1 MAKNKLYF
9 IGYGHMAEA
18 IYQRLDKSLFK
29 NIFLVEKDDDR
40 RISINKKKHDKTQLL
55 KSLQDIKFCNSDIVI
70 LAVKPNQIKS
80 ICNEINSLIIEKK
93 DLPLVISIAAGVTT
107 TSIKDYIIQENLSHL
122 QNFLNIYRAMPN
134 LCASNGDSITGLF
147 GSSVSDITNSKNT
160 VSEIFNS
167 VGEILWLK
175 KEADLN
181 IVTAISGSGPA
192 YIFYIMEIMINSAQE
207 LGLSEKDAKKLVT
220 MTLIGS
226 GKMGLSIQNLKEQIS
241 KVSSKGGT
249 TEAAIKVFE
258 KENLGLI
265 FNQAIEAAH
274 ARSKEISQSNE

>member
-18 IYQRLDKSLFK
+18 IYQRLDKSLFE
-29 NIFLVEKDDDR
+29 NIFLIEKDDGR
-40 RISINKKKHDKTQLL
+40 RISIDKKKHGKTQLL
-55 KSLQDIKFCNSDIVI
+55 KNLHGIKFCNSDIVI
-70 LAVKPNQIKS
+70 LAVKPNQIKL

-93 DLPLVISIAAGVTT
+93 DLPVVISIAAGVTT
-107 TSIKDYIIQENLSHL
+107 TSIKDFIIQENLSHL

-147 GSSVSDITNSKNT
+147 GSSVSDITNTKNT
-160 VSEIFNS
+160 VSEIFSS
-167 VGEILWLK
+167 VGEILWVK

-192 YIFYIMEIMINSAQE
+192 YIFYIMEVMINSAQK

-249 TEAAIKVFE
+249 TEAALKVFE

>member
-18 IYQRLDKSLFK
+18 IYQRLDKSLFE
-29 NIFLVEKDDDR
+29 NICLIEKDDDR
-40 RISINKKKHDKTQLL
+40 RISIDKKKHGKTQLL
-55 KSLQDIKFCNSDIVI
+55 KSLKGIKFCNSDIVI

-80 ICNEINSLIIEKK
+80 ICNVINSLIIEKK
-93 DLPLVISIAAGVTT
+93 DLPVVISIAAGVTT
-107 TSIKDYIIQENLSHL
+107 ISIKDYIIQENLSHL

-192 YIFYIMEIMINSAQE
+192 YIFYIMEIMINSAQK
-207 LGLSEKDAKKLVT
+207 LGLSEKDAKKLVA

-249 TEAAIKVFE
+249 TEAALKVFE
-258 KENLGLI
+258 KENLSLI
-265 FNQAIEAAH
+265 FNRAIEAAH

>member
-9 IGYGHMAEA
+9 IGCGHMAEA
-18 IYQRLDKSLFK
+18 IYQRLDKTIYE
-29 NIFLVEKDDDR
+29 NIFLIEKDDDR
-40 RISINKKKHDKTQLL
+40 RIYIDKKKHGKTQLL
-55 KSLQDIKFCNSDIVI
+55 KSLDGIKFCNSDIVI

-80 ICNEINSLIIEKK
+80 ICNKINSLIIEKK
-93 DLPLVISIAAGVTT
+93 DLPELISIAAGVSTT
-107 TSIKDYIIQENLSHL
+107 TIKDYIIQENLSHL
-122 QNFLNIYRAMPN
+122 QNSLNIFRAMPN
-134 LCASNGDSITGLF
+134 LCAINGDSITGLF
-147 GSSVSDITNSKNT
+147 GSSVHDKLNSKNT

-167 VGEILWLK
+167 VGEILWVK
-175 KEADLN
+175 KESDLN

-192 YIFYIMEIMINSAQE
+192 YIFYIMEVMINSALE
-207 LGLSEKDAKKLVT
+207 LGLSKKDAKKLVA

-249 TEAAIKVFE
+249 TEAALKVFD
-258 KENLGLI
+258 KENLSLI

>member
-9 IGYGHMAEA
+9 IGCGHMAEA
-18 IYQRLDKSLFK
+18 IYQRLDKTIYE
-29 NIFLVEKDDDR
+29 NIFLIEKDDDR
-40 RISINKKKHDKTQLL
+40 RVSIDKKKHVKTQLL
-55 KSLQDIKFCNSDIVI
+55 KSLHGIIFCNSDIVI
-70 LAVKPNQIKS
+70 LAIKPNQIRL
-80 ICNEINSLIIEKK
+80 ICTEINSLIIEKK
-93 DLPLVISIAAGVTT
+93 DLPEVISIAAGVTT

-167 VGEILWLK
+167 VGEILWVK

-207 LGLSEKDAKKLVT
+207 LGLSEQDAKKLVT

-226 GKMGLSIQNLKEQIS
+226 GKMGLSIQNLKAQIS

-249 TEAAIKVFE
+249 TEAALKVFE
-258 KENLGLI
+258 KENLSLI

-274 ARSKEISQSNE
+274 TKSKEISQSNE

>member
-29 NIFLVEKDDDR
+29 NIFLIEKDDDR
-40 RISINKKKHDKTQLL
+40 RISIDKKRHGKTQLL
-55 KSLQDIKFCNSDIVI
+55 KSLQGIKFCNSDIVI
-70 LAVKPNQIKS
+70 LAVKPNQVKS

-93 DLPLVISIAAGVTT
+93 DLPVVISIAAGVTT
-107 TSIKDYIIQENLSHL
+107 TSIRDYIIQENLSHL

-147 GSSVSDITNSKNT
+147 GSSVNDITNSKNT

-207 LGLSEKDAKKLVT
+207 LGLSEKDAKKLVA

-226 GKMGLSIQNLKEQIS
+226 GKMGLSIQNLKDQIS

>member
-29 NIFLVEKDDDR
+29 NIFLIEKDDDR
-40 RISINKKKHDKTQLL
+40 RISIDKKRHGKTQLL
-55 KSLQDIKFCNSDIVI
+55 KSLQGIKFCNSDIVI

-93 DLPLVISIAAGVTT
+93 DLPVVISIAAGVTT

-167 VGEILWLK
+167 VGEILWVK

-249 TEAAIKVFE
+249 TEAALKVFE

>member
-18 IYQRLDKSLFK
+18 IYQRLDKSLFE
-29 NIFLVEKDDDR
+29 NIFLIEKDDDR
-40 RISINKKKHDKTQLL
+40 RISIDKKKHGKTQLL
-55 KSLQDIKFCNSDIVI
+55 KSLQGIKFCNSDIVI

-93 DLPLVISIAAGVTT
+93 DLPVVISIAAGVTT

-167 VGEILWLK
+167 VGEILWVK

-192 YIFYIMEIMINSAQE
+192 YIFYIMEVMINSAQE

-249 TEAAIKVFE
+249 TEAALKVFE
-258 KENLGLI
+258 KENLSLI

>member
-1 MAKNKLYF
+1 MM
-9 IGYGHMAEA
+9 G
-18 IYQRLDKSLFK
+18 
-29 NIFLVEKDDDR
+29 
-40 RISINKKKHDKTQLL
+40 
-55 KSLQDIKFCNSDIVI
+55 
-70 LAVKPNQIKS
+70 
-80 ICNEINSLIIEKK
+80 KK
-93 DLPLVISIAAGVTT
+93 DLPVVISIAAGVTT

-167 VGEILWLK
+167 VGEILWVK
-175 KEADLN
+175 KETDLN

-192 YIFYIMEIMINSAQE
+192 YIFYIMEVMINSAQE
-207 LGLSEKDAKKLVT
+207 LGLSEKDAKKLVA

-226 GKMGLSIQNLKEQIS
+226 GKMGLNIQNLKEQIS

-249 TEAAIKVFE
+249 TEAALKVFE
-258 KENLGLI
+258 KENLSLI
-265 FNQAIEAAH
+265 FNQAIKAAH

>member
-29 NIFLVEKDDDR
+29 NIFLIEKDDDR
-40 RISINKKKHDKTQLL
+40 RISIDKKRHGKTQLL
-55 KSLQDIKFCNSDIVI
+55 KSLQGIKFCNSDIVI

-80 ICNEINSLIIEKK
+80 ICNEINSLMMGKK
-93 DLPLVISIAAGVTT
+93 DLPVVISIAAGVTT

-147 GSSVSDITNSKNT
+147 GSSVSDITISKNT

-167 VGEILWLK
+167 VGETLWVK

-249 TEAAIKVFE
+249 TEAALKVFE
-258 KENLGLI
+258 KENLSLI

>member
-18 IYQRLDKSLFK
+18 IYQRLDKSLFE
-29 NIFLVEKDDDR
+29 NICLIEKDDDR
-40 RISINKKKHDKTQLL
+40 RISIDKKKQGKIQLL
-55 KSLQDIKFCNSDIVI
+55 KSLQGIKFCNSDIVI
-70 LAVKPNQIKS
+70 LAVKPNQVKS

-93 DLPLVISIAAGVTT
+93 DLPVVISIAAGVTT
-107 TSIKDYIIQENLSHL
+107 TSIRDYIIQENLSHL

-207 LGLSEKDAKKLVT
+207 LGLSEKDAKKLVA

-226 GKMGLSIQNLKEQIS
+226 GKMGLSIQNLKDQIS

>member
-18 IYQRLDKSLFK
+18 IYQRLDKSLFE
-29 NIFLVEKDDDR
+29 NIFLIEKDDGR
-40 RISINKKKHDKTQLL
+40 RISIDKKKHGKTQLL
-55 KSLQDIKFCNSDIVI
+55 KSLHGIKFCNSDIVI

-93 DLPLVISIAAGVTT
+93 DLPVVISIAAGVTT
-107 TSIKDYIIQENLSHL
+107 TSIKDFIIQENLSHL

-147 GSSVSDITNSKNT
+147 GSSVSDITNTKNT
-160 VSEIFNS
+160 VSEIFSS
-167 VGEILWLK
+167 VGEILWVK

>member
-18 IYQRLDKSLFK
+18 IYQRLDKSLFE
-29 NIFLVEKDDDR
+29 NICLIEKDDDR
-40 RISINKKKHDKTQLL
+40 RISIDKKKHGKTQLL
-55 KSLQDIKFCNSDIVI
+55 KSLHGIKFCNSDIVI

-93 DLPLVISIAAGVTT
+93 DLPVVISIAAGVTT

-167 VGEILWLK
+167 VGEILWVK

-192 YIFYIMEIMINSAQE
+192 YIFYIMEVMINSAQE

-249 TEAAIKVFE
+249 TEAALKVFE

>member
-18 IYQRLDKSLFK
+18 IYQRLDKSLFE
-29 NIFLVEKDDDR
+29 NIFLIEKDDDR
-40 RISINKKKHDKTQLL
+40 RVSIDKKKYGKTQLL
-55 KSLQDIKFCNSDIVI
+55 KSLHGIKFCNSDIVI
-70 LAVKPNQIKS
+70 LAVKPNQIKL
-80 ICNEINSLIIEKK
+80 ICNEINLLIIEKK
-93 DLPLVISIAAGVTT
+93 DLPEVISIAAGVTT

-134 LCASNGDSITGLF
+134 LCATNGDSITGLF
-147 GSSVSDITNSKNT
+147 ENSVSDKSNSKNT

-167 VGEILWLK
+167 VGEILWVK

-192 YIFYIMEIMINSAQE
+192 YIFYIMEVMINSAQK

-249 TEAAIKVFE
+249 TEAALKVFE
-258 KENLGLI
+258 KENLSLI

>member
-18 IYQRLDKSLFK
+18 IYQRLDKSLFE
-29 NIFLVEKDDDR
+29 NIFLIEKDDDR
-40 RISINKKKHDKTQLL
+40 RISIDKKKHGKTQLL
-55 KSLQDIKFCNSDIVI
+55 KSLQGIKFCNSDIVI

-93 DLPLVISIAAGVTT
+93 DLPVVISIAAGVTT

-167 VGEILWLK
+167 VGEILWVK

-192 YIFYIMEIMINSAQE
+192 YIFYIMEVMINSAQE
-207 LGLSEKDAKKLVT
+207 LGLSEKDAKKLVA

-249 TEAAIKVFE
+249 TEAALKVFE

>member
-29 NIFLVEKDDDR
+29 NICLIEKDDDR
-40 RISINKKKHDKTQLL
+40 RISIDKKKHGKTQLL
-55 KSLQDIKFCNSDIVI
+55 KSLQGIKFCNSDIVI

-93 DLPLVISIAAGVTT
+93 DLPVVISIAAGVTT

-167 VGEILWLK
+167 VGEILWVK

-207 LGLSEKDAKKLVT
+207 LGLSEQDAKKLVT

-249 TEAAIKVFE
+249 TEAALKVFE
-258 KENLGLI
+258 KENLSLI

>member
-18 IYQRLDKSLFK
+18 IYQRLDKSLFE
-29 NIFLVEKDDDR
+29 NIFLIEKDDGR
-40 RISINKKKHDKTQLL
+40 RISIDKKKHGKTQLL
-55 KSLQDIKFCNSDIVI
+55 KSLHGIKFCNSDIVI
-70 LAVKPNQIKS
+70 LAVKPNQIKL

-93 DLPLVISIAAGVTT
+93 DLPVVISIAAGVTT
-107 TSIKDYIIQENLSHL
+107 ISIKDYIIQENLSHL

-175 KEADLN
+175 K
-181 IVTAISGSGPA
+181 
-192 YIFYIMEIMINSAQE
+192 
-207 LGLSEKDAKKLVT
+207 KL
-220 MTLIGS
+220 I
-226 GKMGLSIQNLKEQIS
+226 
-241 KVSSKGGT
+241 
-249 TEAAIKVFE
+249 
-258 KENLGLI
+258 
-265 FNQAIEAAH
+265 
-274 ARSKEISQSNE
+274 

>member
-18 IYQRLDKSLFK
+18 IYQRLDKSLFE
-29 NIFLVEKDDDR
+29 NICLIEKDDDR
-40 RISINKKKHDKTQLL
+40 RISIDKKKHGKTQLL
-55 KSLQDIKFCNSDIVI
+55 KSLHGIKFCNSDIVI

-93 DLPLVISIAAGVTT
+93 DLPVVISIAAGVTT
-107 TSIKDYIIQENLSHL
+107 TSIRDYIIQENLSHL

-249 TEAAIKVFE
+249 TEAALKVFE
-258 KENLGLI
+258 KENLSLI

>member
-18 IYQRLDKSLFK
+18 IYQRLDKSLFE
-29 NIFLVEKDDDR
+29 NICLIEKDDDR
-40 RISINKKKHDKTQLL
+40 RISIDKKKHGKTQLL
-55 KSLQDIKFCNSDIVI
+55 KSLQGIKFCNSDIVI

-93 DLPLVISIAAGVTT
+93 DLPVVISIAAGVTT

-207 LGLSEKDAKKLVT
+207 LGLSEKDAKKLVA

-226 GKMGLSIQNLKEQIS
+226 GKMGLSIQNLKDQIS

>member
-9 IGYGHMAEA
+9 IGYGHMSEA
-18 IYQRLDKSLFK
+18 IYQRLDKSLFE
-29 NIFLVEKDDDR
+29 NIFLIEKDDYR
-40 RISINKKKHDKTQLL
+40 RVSIDKKKYGKTQLL
-55 KSLQDIKFCNSDIVI
+55 KSLHGIKFCNSDIVI
-70 LAVKPNQIKS
+70 LAVKPNQIKL

-93 DLPLVISIAAGVTT
+93 DLPEVISIAAGVTT

-147 GSSVSDITNSKNT
+147 ESSVSDKSNSKNT

-167 VGEILWLK
+167 VGEILWVK
-175 KEADLN
+175 KESDLN

-192 YIFYIMEIMINSAQE
+192 YIFYIMEVMINSAQE
-207 LGLSEKDAKKLVT
+207 LGLSEKDAKKLVA

-249 TEAAIKVFE
+249 TEAALKVFE
-258 KENLGLI
+258 KENLSLI

>member
-18 IYQRLDKSLFK
+18 IYQRLDKSLFE
-29 NIFLVEKDDDR
+29 NICLIEKDDDR
-40 RISINKKKHDKTQLL
+40 RISIDKKKHGKTQLL
-55 KSLQDIKFCNSDIVI
+55 KSLQGIKFCNSDIVI

-207 LGLSEKDAKKLVT
+207 LGLSEQDAKKLVT

>member
-29 NIFLVEKDDDR
+29 NIFLIEKDDDR
-40 RISINKKKHDKTQLL
+40 RISIDKKRHGKTQLL
-55 KSLQDIKFCNSDIVI
+55 KNLQGIKFCNSDIII
-70 LAVKPNQIKS
+70 LAVKPNQIRS

-107 TSIKDYIIQENLSHL
+107 TLIKDYIIQENLSHL

-147 GSSVSDITNSKNT
+147 GSSLSDITNSKNT

-167 VGEILWLK
+167 VGEILWVK
-175 KEADLN
+175 KESDLN
-181 IVTAISGSGPA
+181 TVTAISGSGPA

-207 LGLSEKDAKKLVT
+207 LGLSEQDAKKLVT

-249 TEAAIKVFE
+249 TEAALKVFE
-258 KENLGLI
+258 KENLSLI
-265 FNQAIEAAH
+265 FNRAIEAAH

>member
-18 IYQRLDKSLFK
+18 IYQRLDKSLFE
-29 NIFLVEKDDDR
+29 NICLIEKDDDR
-40 RISINKKKHDKTQLL
+40 RISIDKKRHGKTQLL
-55 KSLQDIKFCNSDIVI
+55 KSLHGIKFCNSDIVI

-93 DLPLVISIAAGVTT
+93 DLPVVISIAAGVTT

-147 GSSVSDITNSKNT
+147 GSSVSYITNSKNT

-167 VGEILWLK
+167 VGEILWVK

-207 LGLSEKDAKKLVT
+207 LGLSEKDAKKLVA

-226 GKMGLSIQNLKEQIS
+226 GKMGLSIQNLKDQIS

>member
-18 IYQRLDKSLFK
+18 IYQRLDKSLFE
-29 NIFLVEKDDDR
+29 NICLIEKDDDR
-40 RISINKKKHDKTQLL
+40 RISIDKKKHGKTQLL
-55 KSLQDIKFCNSDIVI
+55 KSLKGIKFCNSDIVI

-80 ICNEINSLIIEKK
+80 ICNEINSLMMGKK
-93 DLPLVISIAAGVTT
+93 DLPVVISIAAGVTT

-167 VGEILWLK
+167 VGEILWVK

-192 YIFYIMEIMINSAQE
+192 YIFYIMEVMINSAQE
-207 LGLSEKDAKKLVT
+207 LGLSEKDAKKLVA

-249 TEAAIKVFE
+249 TEAALKVFE
-258 KENLGLI
+258 KENLSLI

>member
-18 IYQRLDKSLFK
+18 IYQRLNKSLFE
-29 NIFLVEKDDDR
+29 NIFLIEKDDDR
-40 RISINKKKHDKTQLL
+40 RISIDKKKHGKTQLL
-55 KSLQDIKFCNSDIVI
+55 KSLHGIKFCNSDIVI

-80 ICNEINSLIIEKK
+80 ICNEINSLMVEKK
-93 DLPLVISIAAGVTT
+93 DLPVVISIAAGVTT
-107 TSIKDYIIQENLSHL
+107 TSIKDYIIKENLSHL

-147 GSSVSDITNSKNT
+147 RSSVSDITNSKNT
-160 VSEIFNS
+160 VSEIFNA
-167 VGEILWLK
+167 VGEILWVK

-192 YIFYIMEIMINSAQE
+192 YIFYIMEVMINSAQE
-207 LGLSEKDAKKLVT
+207 LGLSEKDAKKLVA
-220 MTLIGS
+220 MTFIGS

-249 TEAAIKVFE
+249 TEAALKVFE
-258 KENLGLI
+258 KENLSLI

>member
-29 NIFLVEKDDDR
+29 NIFLIEKDDDR
-40 RISINKKKHDKTQLL
+40 RISIDKKRQGKTQLL
-55 KSLQDIKFCNSDIVI
+55 KSLQGIKFCNSDIVI
-70 LAVKPNQIKS
+70 LAVKPNQVKS

-93 DLPLVISIAAGVTT
+93 DLPVVISIAAGVTT
-107 TSIKDYIIQENLSHL
+107 ISIKDYIIQENLSHL

-147 GSSVSDITNSKNT
+147 GSSVSDITISKNT

-167 VGEILWLK
+167 VGETLWVK

-249 TEAAIKVFE
+249 TEAALKVFE
-258 KENLGLI
+258 KENLSLI

>member
-18 IYQRLDKSLFK
+18 IYQRLDKSLFE
-29 NIFLVEKDDDR
+29 NIFLIEKDDGR
-40 RISINKKKHDKTQLL
+40 RISIDKKKHGKTQLL
-55 KSLQDIKFCNSDIVI
+55 KSLHGIKFCNSDIVI
-70 LAVKPNQIKS
+70 LAVKPNQIKL

-93 DLPLVISIAAGVTT
+93 DLPVVISIAAGVTT
-107 TSIKDYIIQENLSHL
+107 TSIKDFIIQENLSHL

-147 GSSVSDITNSKNT
+147 GSSVSDITNTKNT
-160 VSEIFNS
+160 VSEIFSS
-167 VGEILWLK
+167 VGEILWVK

-192 YIFYIMEIMINSAQE
+192 YIFYIMEVMINSAQK
-207 LGLSEKDAKKLVT
+207 LGLSEKDAKKLVA

-249 TEAAIKVFE
+249 TEAALKVFE

>member
-18 IYQRLDKSLFK
+18 IYQRLDKSLFE
-29 NIFLVEKDDDR
+29 NIFLIEKDDDR
-40 RISINKKKHDKTQLL
+40 RVYIDKKKYGKTQLL
-55 KSLQDIKFCNSDIVI
+55 KSLHGIKFCNSDIVI
-70 LAVKPNQIKS
+70 LAVKPNQIKL
-80 ICNEINSLIIEKK
+80 ICNEINLLIIEKK
-93 DLPLVISIAAGVTT
+93 DLPEVISIAAGVTT

-134 LCASNGDSITGLF
+134 LCATNGDSITGLF
-147 GSSVSDITNSKNT
+147 ENSVSDKSNSKNT

-167 VGEILWLK
+167 VGEILWVK

-192 YIFYIMEIMINSAQE
+192 YIFYIMEVMINSAQE
-207 LGLSEKDAKKLVT
+207 LGLSEKDAKKLVA
-220 MTLIGS
+220 MTIIGS

-249 TEAAIKVFE
+249 TEAALKVFE
-258 KENLGLI
+258 KENLSLI
-265 FNQAIEAAH
+265 FNQAIEAAY

>member
-18 IYQRLDKSLFK
+18 IYQRLDKTLFE
-29 NIFLVEKDDDR
+29 NICLIEKDDDR
-40 RISINKKKHDKTQLL
+40 RISIDKKKHGKTQLL
-55 KSLQDIKFCNSDIVI
+55 KSLHGIKFCNSDIVI

-93 DLPLVISIAAGVTT
+93 DLPVVISIAAGVTT

-167 VGEILWLK
+167 VGEILWVK

-207 LGLSEKDAKKLVT
+207 LGLSEKDAKKLVAMT
-220 MTLIGS
+220 MIGS

-249 TEAAIKVFE
+249 TEAALKVFE
-258 KENLGLI
+258 KENLSLI
-265 FNQAIEAAH
+265 LNRAIEAAH

>member
-18 IYQRLDKSLFK
+18 IYQRLDKSLFE
-29 NIFLVEKDDDR
+29 NICLIEKDDDR
-40 RISINKKKHDKTQLL
+40 RISIDKKKHGKTQLL
-55 KSLQDIKFCNSDIVI
+55 KSLQGIKFCNSDIVI

>member
-9 IGYGHMAEA
+9 IGCGHMAEA
-18 IYQRLDKSLFK
+18 IYQRLDKTIYE
-29 NIFLVEKDDDR
+29 NIFLIEKDDDR
-40 RISINKKKHDKTQLL
+40 RIYIDKKKHGKTQLL
-55 KSLQDIKFCNSDIVI
+55 KSLDGIKFCNSDIVI

-80 ICNEINSLIIEKK
+80 ICNKINSLIIEKK
-93 DLPLVISIAAGVTT
+93 DLPEVISIAAGVST

-122 QNFLNIYRAMPN
+122 QNSLNIFRAMPN
-134 LCASNGDSITGLF
+134 LCAINGDSITGLF
-147 GSSVSDITNSKNT
+147 GSSVHDKLNSKKT

-167 VGEILWLK
+167 VGEILWVK
-175 KEADLN
+175 KESDLN

-192 YIFYIMEIMINSAQE
+192 YIFYIMEVMINSALE
-207 LGLSEKDAKKLVT
+207 LGLSEKDAKKLVA

-249 TEAAIKVFE
+249 TEAALKVFD
-258 KENLGLI
+258 KENLSLI

>member
-29 NIFLVEKDDDR
+29 NIFLIEKDDDR
-40 RISINKKKHDKTQLL
+40 RISIDKKKHGKTQLL
-55 KSLQDIKFCNSDIVI
+55 KSLQGIKFCNSDIVI

-93 DLPLVISIAAGVTT
+93 DLPVIISIAAGVTT

-167 VGEILWLK
+167 VGEILWVK
-175 KEADLN
+175 KETDLN

-192 YIFYIMEIMINSAQE
+192 YIFYIMEVMINSAQE
-207 LGLSEKDAKKLVT
+207 LGLSEKDAKKLVA

-226 GKMGLSIQNLKEQIS
+226 GKMGLNIQNLKEQIS

-249 TEAAIKVFE
+249 TEAALKVFE

>member
-29 NIFLVEKDDDR
+29 NIFLIEKDDDR
-40 RISINKKKHDKTQLL
+40 RISIDKKRHGKTQLL
-55 KSLQDIKFCNSDIVI
+55 KSLQGIKFCNSDIVI

-80 ICNEINSLIIEKK
+80 ICNEINSLMMEKK
-93 DLPLVISIAAGVTT
+93 DLPVVISIAAGVTT

-167 VGEILWLK
+167 VGEILWVK

-207 LGLSEKDAKKLVT
+207 LGLSEKDAKKLVA

-226 GKMGLSIQNLKEQIS
+226 GKMGLSIQNLKDQIS

>member
-18 IYQRLDKSLFK
+18 IYQRLDKSLFE
-29 NIFLVEKDDDR
+29 NICLIEKDDDR
-40 RISINKKKHDKTQLL
+40 RISIDKKKHGKTQLL
-55 KSLQDIKFCNSDIVI
+55 KSLKGIKFCNSDIVI

-93 DLPLVISIAAGVTT
+93 DLPVVISIAAGVTT

-160 VSEIFNS
+160 VSKIFNS
-167 VGEILWLK
+167 VGEILWVK

-192 YIFYIMEIMINSAQE
+192 YIFYIMEVMINSAQE

-249 TEAAIKVFE
+249 TEAALKVFE

>member
-1 MAKNKLYF
+1 MAKNKLYL
-9 IGYGHMAEA
+9 IGYGNMAEA
-18 IYQRLDKSLFK
+18 IYQRLDKSLFE
-29 NIFLVEKDDDR
+29 NICLIEKDDDR
-40 RISINKKKHDKTQLL
+40 RISIDKKKHGKTQLL
-55 KSLQDIKFCNSDIVI
+55 KSLHGIKFCKSDIVI

-93 DLPLVISIAAGVTT
+93 DLPVVISIAAGVTT

-167 VGEILWLK
+167 VGETLWVK

-192 YIFYIMEIMINSAQE
+192 YIFYIMEIMINSAQK

-249 TEAAIKVFE
+249 TEAALKVFE
-258 KENLGLI
+258 KENLSLI

>member
-18 IYQRLDKSLFK
+18 IYQRLDKSLFE
-29 NIFLVEKDDDR
+29 NIFLIEKDDDR
-40 RISINKKKHDKTQLL
+40 RISIDKKKHGKTQLL
-55 KSLQDIKFCNSDIVI
+55 KSLQGIKFCNSDIVI
-70 LAVKPNQIKS
+70 LAVKPNQVKS

-93 DLPLVISIAAGVTT
+93 DLPVVISIAAGVTT

-192 YIFYIMEIMINSAQE
+192 YIFYIMEVMINSAQE
-207 LGLSEKDAKKLVT
+207 LGLSEKDAKKLVA

-226 GKMGLSIQNLKEQIS
+226 GKMGLSIQNLKDQIS

>member
-18 IYQRLDKSLFK
+18 IYQRLDKSLFE
-29 NIFLVEKDDDR
+29 NICLIEKDDDR
-40 RISINKKKHDKTQLL
+40 RISIDKKKHGKTQLL
-55 KSLQDIKFCNSDIVI
+55 KSLQGIKFCNSDIVI

-167 VGEILWLK
+167 VGEILWVK

>member
-18 IYQRLDKSLFK
+18 IYQRLDKSLFE
-29 NIFLVEKDDDR
+29 NIFLIEKDDDR
-40 RISINKKKHDKTQLL
+40 RISIDKKRHGKTQLL
-55 KSLQDIKFCNSDIVI
+55 KSLQGIKFCNSDIVI
-70 LAVKPNQIKS
+70 LAVKPNQIKL

-93 DLPLVISIAAGVTT
+93 DLPVVISIAAGVTT

-167 VGEILWLK
+167 VGEILWVK

-192 YIFYIMEIMINSAQE
+192 YIFYIMEVMINSAQK
-207 LGLSEKDAKKLVT
+207 LGLSEKDAKKLVA

-249 TEAAIKVFE
+249 TEAALKVFE